1 MGTRGLKLLAETAGN
16 VCLLVVAC
24 LVGLAI
30 TVAATLASTAGAPEP
45 QEETMDNE
53 LAHRK
58 MVRISFFS
66 VIGAIGTAAI
76 GGLLAA

>member
-1 MGTRGLKLLAETAGN
+1 M
-16 VCLLVVAC
+16 VAC

-30 TVAATLASTAGAPEP
+30 TVAATLASNAGAIKS
-45 QEETMDNE
+45 QEEPMDNE

-58 MVRISFFS
+58 MVRVSFFGA
-66 VIGAIGTAAI
+66 IGAIGTATI